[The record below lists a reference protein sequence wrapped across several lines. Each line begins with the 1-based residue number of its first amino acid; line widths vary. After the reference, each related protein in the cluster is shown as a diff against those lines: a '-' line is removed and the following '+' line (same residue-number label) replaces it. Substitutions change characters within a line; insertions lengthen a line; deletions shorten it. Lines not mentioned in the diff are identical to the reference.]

1 MNFSIGN
8 LNGTN
13 ANISSLISDLIARKS
28 SAMNTLLEQKSSIE
42 TSLAALQNSALG
54 TGSINNSYSSQIASL
69 QDTIDTLKEQYT
81 INSNKLSTINSLNN
95 SYKKVVSTLDDYIE
109 SLKNPNKNDTTPT
122 WTNSNSNVADVTIN
136 SNGASIQRVD
146 LTVTQLATTSII
158 KSEFLSGGSISL
170 DTKITD
176 LFAGKYDSAT
186 NTITSTRTDLNE
198 NIKLSELGITNG
210 SFKLGSHTIR
220 VDSSKTLGD
229 LMNEINSLGG
239 YTAKLETTYDA
250 NGNAVSS
257 FSITGSNGKSVGI
270 TNVANALNIKGNMT
284 SDTKLSQ
291 LGIESG
297 VYQVGNQ
304 QITVDAKKDTVGSL
318 IEKISSAG
326 YNASIVND
334 PDNAGSKK
342 LLITDASGD
351 EVVNETASNFAS
363 VIGLT
368 VSEGNF
374 TINGESFDINASTT
388 IGSLI
393 NDINKATAD
402 GVGAKLENNK
412 LVFVASK
419 TGEIDINVGKGTS
432 NFTNAI
438 GFTVGGVM
446 NKDNLV
452 MGSDGSY
459 VTLAGLNQGI
469 KNTDSVKNGKFTTGN
484 FTISY
489 NKIDKNGVA
498 LDEMLTTEINI
509 TEDDTVESII
519 QKIKDQ
525 TQQTYT
531 DKNGNIVTTSL
542 TAEIVDGKFQ
552 IRQTQKGA
560 QYKIAVSAGSSTFTE
575 YVGLTQKVNPG
586 VATSGS
592 ATTFTGIKDVT
603 ADMTFSEG
611 NFKITASKA
620 NDPSQTESVVI
631 DVAQGE
637 TLQSVIDKIND
648 SGLAI
653 TAQIKDGKLQLMHNN
668 YGADYSISVEAGS
681 SDFTNKVGFTA
692 ETSVGVSNNGTNSTL
707 TGLVGGFTLNSASFS
722 EGSFVLQTNALSS
735 DGKTASDDM
744 LSAVIE
750 VKSTDTIQDII
761 NKINSATVNYNGQ
774 DVSLGLTASLTADGK
789 IQIQQNNGGEGFD
802 IKVEA
807 GDTNFT
813 QKVGLTTSVSTGVS
827 SSATVSYVI
836 GSSSY
841 DGTFSGGSFKIS
853 TNAVDESGK
862 GAAFD
867 MLSVDVNIQEG
878 SKLNDDLINSIN
890 SQINSIGLHASIT
903 SDGKIKIEQLNAGA
917 DFDIKIEAGNTN
929 FTQKTGLTT
938 DVQNIGTLTPGRDV
952 NQFTSLTGV
961 NNVSEDTAVSQGT
974 FKINGVTINFNDGNI
989 ASAIE
994 QINALK
1000 DQTGVNAYLK
1010 DGKVVLQ
1017 ANVTGPDTTIYVE
1030 NGTSSFGEVAG
1041 FISQSSM
1048 GGSATIGQVGS
1059 KTTLTGA
1066 YDVSDDTT
1074 VSGGTIKINGYDIVI
1089 DSGSLKDAIDKIN
1102 SASDKTGVTADIVNN
1117 RFVLTNTTNSTNSI
1131 SVEAGSSDIA
1141 QKTGIAAYQSKQ
1153 GTQEIKNATKSALK
1167 ASKQNLSGAESITNS
1182 SITINGQKIDLSGN
1196 VNSAINQIN
1205 NYSSTTGVKAYL
1217 DEDGRFTLENIE
1229 TGKKA
1234 ISVSF
1239 VSGDFGKVI
1248 GAVASSGSGSSSGSS
1263 NSGNITVTPGGDVIV
1278 TPGGNNSNINGGSN
1292 SSTGSSSFIQGGNS
1306 NLNNNSQIIGG
1317 GSLNI
1322 GEKDYSASVSRMTE
1336 EEALAKGYTVV
1347 KTADELY
1354 EAMLLDEQNII
1365 LMNDIDF
1372 SAFSTINSFTGTLD
1386 GNGYT
1391 LSNISGYLI
1400 ESAENATIKNL
1411 AVNSSGSYNLDSLI
1425 YEAANTTLD
1434 TVYIV
1439 GFDSAIKN
1447 AFDEINIS
1455 DAFIGG
1461 QSGGYGFIE
1470 TVHAA
1475 DVTIKNSLNFMSAN
1489 PGGLLIG
1496 SNENGNVTIKNAYG
1510 AGTGDIIGSNTGTVT
1525 IENVYNLDNSQ
1536 FEDVQVITDGIDG
1549 LLGIPGFVKD
1559 NNSGLP
1565 ISEKLAN
1572 TFTSIFTEGY
1582 TKPGVSVDLS
1592 DCNTIGDVIDKIN
1605 ATNSGYVASLENGK
1619 FTIRKEGS
1627 TEEFTVDYSGAGNFG
1642 YVTGLEDYTIGK
1654 ATGTKRLTEAEAI
1667 AQGYTII
1674 KTAQDLQNIK
1684 NNLGGKY
1691 ILMGDID
1698 LSSIS
1703 AWEAI
1708 GATESS
1714 AFSGTFDGNGYS
1726 IKNLTTGFAL
1736 YNGLF
1741 GVVTGTIKNLNLD
1754 NVRIDTVT
1762 KPDGTS
1768 TVSTSAGAVAGWLK
1782 GTISNVSV
1790 TNSYIYGG
1798 LMAGGLVGS
1807 SGGNI
1812 TNSYTENTTV
1822 TGNGYLG
1829 GLTGSLTG
1837 VISHSYS
1844 LSQVIAKGGT
1854 NLTGAITGGDGDTT
1868 KTGSIND
1875 VYFDSRISGVT
1886 TAVGP
1891 SGTLASETLVKDL
1904 ANLTGSFD
1912 SSIWNTSGEHP
1923 TLWASS
1929 KSLTGATVYGLTE
1942 NTIFA
1947 GLQSGSLSVDV
1958 EGTTFNVQLS
1968 GTDTL
1973 KESLEK
1979 IKAEFEKR
1987 GFEFNYKI
1995 DGGKVIIAS
2004 DKYFTFDNNNE
2015 FIKLSGLSTEGVTY
2029 KANFTSGIEYGSN
2042 VLTGSVSGLTLD
2054 TVLNGLNN
2062 GSYTIKQGGQNA
2074 FTFTASSTDTIGDII
2089 NKINAGG
2096 MYIAGLDEEGRF
2108 YIESGGSASANSTLN
2123 SIAADG
2129 TEFVKIT
2136 EAEAKS
2142 QGYTVVKTA
2151 QEFLAAIKGHT
2162 NVNTQAKIILMN
2174 DIDFG
2179 GMSIDS
2185 ISDFY
2190 GEINGNG
2197 YTLSNLNINGSAL
2210 FDNTNFALIQNAII
2224 SDFHV
2229 KTESDYVGPAAVVFG
2244 NACHAI
2250 FDNVILQNSSVE
2262 TDGYAGGL
2270 IASLVDSCIITNTV
2284 VSNTVLNGQMGSGGF
2299 VGVCGQ
2305 SGMTLNIS
2313 NSGVYN
2319 ITNTTQNNYSSNGG
2333 LVAYVHRS
2341 PMINVTNTYV
2351 YFDPAF
2357 TAASNQNWYA
2367 IAGDTE
2373 VLGTLFAVSGNFTSN
2388 GIVPDNFTPG
2398 GTGTIDTNEAYTLE
2412 DIKNKNQNID
2422 WQVYSNGGLISS
2434 SMAGIF
2440 NIKNNDN
2447 TNKPVTGNITI
2458 ESDNGGNFDILAG
2471 LNGASILTGGVS
2483 GLKEDMVIAGQ
2494 AGSYT
2499 IDQNGKN
2506 AFTLTIDADDTVGD
2520 VINKINASGMYKAYL
2535 DNDGKLVI
2543 ATASAPSQSTPEVP
2557 SNNGLVTGSNTVE
2570 HTILTEEEA
2579 IAQGYTVIKTA
2590 DEFYEK
2596 ISANMSGKFILMA
2609 SLDFEYV
2616 EREPIGSKSD
2626 PFTGILEGNGYSIDN
2641 LKISSSDSNV
2651 GLFASMQNATVS
2663 NLSFGTV
2670 TITNTNPSQ
2679 QNGAYTGVLAG
2690 FITQSEIENV
2700 TVGNVVI
2707 TAGGYVGGLVGMA
2720 KDSSINNS
2728 TVFGQITVSNSG
2740 YAAGGIV
2747 GIATDSK
2754 ISNNHSNVYI
2764 NNTTTYNYNIGGI
2777 VGTIYDSELKYN
2789 FFENRLYAP
2798 ASDNSSIIGGIAGY
2812 AGSTTA
2818 ENNYFRSGNIGTFVA
2833 FGGSSELETNG
2844 TTNGDMSSNSEL
2856 SDAGFS
2862 SDIWDISSGSVR
2874 LKGIIQVFDIISAGT
2889 IEINNTSIQLSQGT
2903 IKNAI
2908 EEINAQSSQTGVVAS
2923 LEDNKVVLKNTDGS
2937 TNNIAF
2943 AKGTSDFFD
2952 VAGIQMASSKT
2963 SSVQDTSGVINGTN
2977 DVTSSHLTEE
2987 DAIAQGYT
2995 IIKTAQDL
3003 QNMKNN
3009 LSGKY
3014 ILMNDIDLSSISNWT
3029 SIGGDG
3035 DSFNGQLIG
3044 NGYTISNLKINGAS
3058 TYAGLFGITAEQAVI
3073 KDVKLKDV
3081 TVVNTSTYD
3090 EAVTGGLVAINNG
3103 TIIDSSVSGTVKGS
3117 TVVGGLVGTNYGTI
3131 TTSTFSGTAIIDS
3144 MSYLGGFVG
3153 TNFASITDCYMVGQV
3168 TRTANFETGTVGGF
3182 VGSNEGVI
3190 ENAHVNVTMTNVHN
3204 SVTSGNIGV
3213 FAGRNAGY
3221 ISDSIL
3227 TANTGGKTIQ
3237 DVGSLTATS
3246 TTNLTNVDSSAFI
3259 EPVYSSPVYEKLINA
3274 GTLYINNVEI
3284 TLSNSN
3290 VTDAISQ
3297 INAQSAK
3304 TGVVASIENNK
3315 VVLKNADGSANKIS
3329 VESGTSDF
3337 FDIAGINT
3345 EIISDIEP
3353 SDDPISFVSNGS
3365 GSFTAVTGFT
3375 GSSALQG
3382 GVGGL
3387 TLDTVFANQAG
3398 SYTIDQ
3404 NGKNAFTLNV
3414 EAGDTVGDII
3424 NKINASGLY
3433 TAHLNSDG
3441 KFVITAVGGTQT
3453 TNSNNG
3459 LVSGTNSVQS
3469 SHMSEAEAIAAGYT
3483 VIKTAQDLQNINN
3496 DMSGK
3501 YILMGDIDLSGISN
3515 WTPLGITE
3523 LNNYQ
3528 RPTAF
3533 TGELNGNGFVIK
3545 NMTVN
3550 LTSTNDNSGLFAKLQ
3565 GAVIKNLGM
3574 ENVNIN
3580 SSSYNTGAIAGAAE
3594 DGTVISNSYVKG
3606 NIAGTSAVGGLV
3618 GTLITESRIETS
3630 YADVN
3635 VSLNSGYSGYTGSV
3649 GGLVGTSNNSTIEN
3663 SYAKGTLTS
3672 LSNSTVTGV
3681 GGIVGSASRYST
3693 ISNCFAQTVIDSPS
3707 NYNTQKGG
3715 IVGYVG
3721 DVIAYLNNNYFDST
3735 TAGLSAVYGYAM
3747 NGVSANENYA
3757 LSDLSQMTKPDSWS
3771 DDIWDFSGS
3780 TPILKQNTS
3789 GATAVNSGT
3798 IKINN
3803 VSINLS
3809 GASIDD
3815 AISQINAQS
3824 SQTGVVAS
3832 IENNKVVLKNA
3843 DGSTNNI
3850 ALEKGTSDFFDVA
3863 GISVTQGTS
3872 RAASQE
3878 PITVTVENAVETK
3891 VPSPITEE
3899 EAIAQGYTVIKTAQD
3914 LQNIANNLSGKYI
3927 LMNDIDLSGIDWTP
3941 IGYSAVDDESNLAY
3955 YSFTGTL
3962 DGNGFVIK
3970 NLTVD
3975 TTGKHIS
3982 ADAGYGY
3989 GERINNAGL
3998 FGIIDGAT
4006 IKNLGFV
4013 NASVKGDYFSGVIAG
4028 EVQFYNG
4035 RTSSS
4040 ITNCYVENS
4049 SVGGGSEIY
4058 VGGLVGAVDGD
4069 INISNSYFAGD
4080 ITYAKNSTGG
4090 LVGCHQSYNLEISNS
4105 YTSFTTNGTKS
4116 TNAQAIIG
4124 KKASTYLAPVVT
4136 NTYWNTDKTSLT
4148 SSYGTGLTSA
4158 QLKDQS
4164 NFTGWDADV
4173 WDFSSTTPTL
4183 KAPYT
4188 KTVYTLTG
4196 ATMQGMTADTVVSG
4210 YKNSTAVFSSRDV
4223 NVQIETK
4230 PTDTVSDI
4238 MNQFKTQVEAQGYT
4252 FDWSISNGQITVT
4265 TNAGSFLFDGPD
4277 DNALV
4282 AMGLKNGT
4290 LAGSGSTDDSTDTDN
4305 TIPEVSTDPISF
4317 TSNGTGT
4324 LDQSL
4329 GFAASSVLTGATGG
4343 LSLDTKV
4350 SGSGSYVIAQEGQ
4363 NSFTLNVEN
4372 GDTIGD
4378 IINKINA
4385 SGQYTAGLD
4394 ENGKFFIRSGSA
4406 TQSVSHISEE
4416 EAIAQGYT
4424 IIKTAQQLQ
4433 DISNNLSGKYILMN
4447 DIDLTGFNWTAIGD
4461 YTNHNLGE
4469 DAFSGILDG
4478 NGYSINNFN
4487 QTTTD
4492 GEQCG
4497 LFNVI
4502 YNAEIKNLQ
4511 ISNASIKQD
4520 LGTAP
4525 GANPVGILASTA
4537 ASSKIS
4543 HVYVTNS
4550 EITGSW
4556 GYTGAIIGTLNN
4568 GSILENSYADVSISG
4583 SDSTVGGLVGL
4594 SYSETNED
4602 ANKILSSAFKGNI
4615 TSSRT
4620 AGGIVGYADGLIIE
4634 NSYSDAVLNADS
4646 VGGIIGQLT
4655 SSYGSH
4661 NVTINNTYSTSSITA
4676 TSDSGSFI
4684 GEINSTNNLTI
4695 NNSFT
4700 DTNISP
4706 VGSDVN
4712 GTNSP
4717 GGITVLDANKW
4728 QDPLTFTSAGWST
4741 DIWDFSGDTP
4751 TLKNVGLVKENVS
4764 TKALEKPIS
4773 VTAQEGATSNF
4784 ESLVGFKTI
4793 TLTGGVTGL
4802 TRETAGLTAGSF
4814 TIAQD
4819 GANAFTF
4826 EVKATDTVGDVI
4838 DRINA
4843 GGQYTASLDDQGRFV
4858 ISAGDNAAK
4867 VYFGSKTGLS
4877 LDDTTLEHTD
4887 AYRETLRN
4895 GGHGTNN
4902 TYSDVIVGPTKF
4914 VIKTHKCVDGIEINL
4929 TDSSTTYQDIAD
4941 AINAYSDELEVEAKF
4956 DSNGE
4961 FDIEGTETYYD
4972 DDRNGKFIKIEANY
4986 SECENFANGTGF
4998 IDSEGNCYT
5007 GMWHSIYSEYMSTS
5021 IYDGETGEYKGSGNN
5036 FRVDAGDTIQ
5046 DIIDKINSQTTL
5058 QAGLDSLGRLY
5069 IASKDNPSD
5078 IVKIGAQIPYENSFI
5093 KYTGL
5098 DNLSAGTLPPGEI
5111 TITQNSGSNS
5121 NFLEVTG
5128 FETEQ
5133 SGSMEEVLGSDG
5145 YIQVTG
5151 SVTGLKASDVLG
5163 GLTTGTF
5170 TITQGAN
5177 NINIAIESTD
5187 SLQDIID
5194 KINATG
5200 KYTASIDSKGRFT
5213 IVSKEAGSVNL
5224 EFGGTSNFAGLAGL
5238 SEYTVEDNSIT
5249 SIGTYDKYSTLTGN
5263 AYVNTDMTFSEG
5275 NFILSLGDKSVEF
5288 HVVEGES
5295 ITSVMNKINNSD
5307 VGISASIQNNRLV
5320 LTSKTPGSEEI
5331 KLQDGTSNFAE
5342 LTGFVGSGGSITNSV
5357 VKGQLST
5364 YTSAYTAMS
5373 AQNQGISAGNFFVHL
5388 TDANGNITDTVEIN
5402 VLKNESINS
5411 IMEKINNSGLGITA
5425 SINDSGKM
5433 VITRNSSDTAGG
5445 VLVTRGSSDFTN
5457 KIGFTSGG
5465 HQSVDVNQGSSAQ
5478 IVSQNSVTGSR
5489 KFSVGDFTLR
5499 LTGENAKDITISI
5512 DSSDTIDT
5520 IIHKINSMD
5529 IGITASLDANGK
5541 VVFERDAD
5549 MGEGGIE
5556 IIKGSSDFTTVLGF
5570 TKGGA
5575 QSAVTV
5581 EGNTAEIIS
5590 KTAVSASK
5598 RFSAGDFTI
5607 SLTGENAKDITI
5619 NISETNTITDIINK
5633 INEQNAGITA
5643 YLDSDRKL
5651 VIKRDADMGEGG
5663 IEIKKGS
5670 SNFTN
5675 EMGFTSGGNAI
5686 ISAQTGSVA
5695 TITGT
5700 STVNTAE
5707 SSGYSA
5713 GNFYIQMYNKDG
5725 SKGDLI
5731 QIDVGTSGINGAVDS
5746 VATIVNTI
5754 NSKNAG
5760 ITASIVNGKLVLTRD
5775 QDQAAGSF
5783 EIIKGSSDFTN
5794 KIGLTSGGNYI
5805 GDTTQG
5811 DAATQTVLTS
5821 DGLGDLLV
5829 RDSMTLGSIG
5839 VKNGTFR
5846 INGVDILVKASDTI
5860 YDLAARINSVFSD
5873 PKYADSRIIASYEN
5887 GELTLRTKQ
5896 ASSTARIEVE
5906 AGSTNFTEI
5915 AKLTENYRNS
5925 VDLGK
5930 TELGQN
5936 AHFNINGKDYDMAL
5950 DLNDI
5955 TDDGIYNGNN
5965 LIYLDKDG
5973 NVVTDPND
5981 AAITIELKKTG
5992 QTTIDI
5998 GNNLLN
6004 DSVSKLQNF
6013 VNKFNSAM
6021 NASENPILSDDSE
6034 FAAFINK
6041 IKSALTSNVGAYN
6054 KITQQLAD
6062 IGIIVKVTGGTNS
6075 NMGSVHMSLSKT
6087 DGKYDYVEAFYQNPQ
6102 KVFDIILGDYSQPL
6116 DNTVA
6121 GVFTRLSDVLH
6132 TNLESNRNGYFKVTP
6147 RLLES
6152 QQKAIKKEITS
6163 TTFDLNELKN
6173 IAMGTDSTE
6182 GLSEYLKQLEQQ
6194 YQLINEAILALNKQ
6208 YSNSLTKLILNQN
6221 NSSFNPIV

>member
-28 SAMNTLLEQKSSIE
+28 SSMNSLLEQKSSIE
-42 TSLAALQNSALG
+42 ASLAALQNSALG

-109 SLKNPNKNDTTPT
+109 SLKNPNKNDSNVT

-531 DKNGNIVTTSL
+531 DKNGNTVTTSL

-841 DGTFSGGSFKIS
+841 VGTFSGGSFKIS
-853 TNAVDESGK
+853 TNALDESGK
-862 GAAFD
+862 GAALD

-917 DFDIKIEAGNTN
+917 DFDIKIEAGDTN

-1167 ASKQNLSGAESITNS
+1167 ASKQNLTGAESITNS

-1248 GAVASSGSGSSSGSS
+1248 GAVASSGS
-1263 NSGNITVTPGGDVIV
+1263 
-1278 TPGGNNSNINGGSN
+1278 
-1292 SSTGSSSFIQGGNS
+1292 SSFIQGGNS

-1322 GEKDYSASVSRMTE
+1322 GEKNYSASVSRMTE

-1347 KTADELY
+1347 KTADQLY
-1354 EAMLLDEQNII
+1354 QAMLLDEQNII

-1411 AVNSSGSYNLDSLI
+1411 AVNSTSGSYNLDSLI

-1434 TVYIV
+1434 TVCIV
-1439 GFDSAIKN
+1439 GFYSAIKN

-1455 DAFIGG
+1455 DAMIGG
-1461 QSGGYGFIE
+1461 QSGGYGFIK

-1489 PGGLLIG
+1489 TGGLLIG

-1510 AGTGDIIGSNTGTVT
+1510 AGTGDIIGSNTGTVI

-1536 FEDVQVITDGIDG
+1536 FDDVHVVEDGIDC
-1549 LLGIPGFVKD
+1549 LYGIPGFVKD
-1559 NNSGLP
+1559 NTTGLP
-1565 ISEKLAN
+1565 IPEKLAK
-1572 TFTSIFTEGY
+1572 TFTSMFTEGY

-1605 ATNSGYVASLENGK
+1605 ATNSGYVASIENGK
-1619 FTIRKEGS
+1619 FTIRQEGS
-1627 TEEFTVDYSGAGNFG
+1627 TEEFTVDYSGRGNFG
-1642 YVTGLEDYTIGK
+1642 YVTGLDDYTVGK

-1726 IKNLTTGFAL
+1726 IKNLTTGSAL

-1768 TVSTSAGAVAGWLK
+1768 AVSISAGAVAGWLK

-1790 TNSYIYGG
+1790 TNSYIYGVI
-1798 LMAGGLVGS
+1798 MAGGLVGS
-1807 SGGNI
+1807 SDGNI

-1854 NLTGAITGGDGDTT
+1854 FLKGAITGFDGGTT

-1886 TAVGP
+1886 TAVGS

-2029 KANFTSGIEYGSN
+2029 KANFTSGVEYGS
-2042 VLTGSVSGLTLD
+2042 
-2054 TVLNGLNN
+2054 
-2062 GSYTIKQGGQNA
+2062 
-2074 FTFTASSTDTIGDII
+2074 
-2089 NKINAGG
+2089 
-2096 MYIAGLDEEGRF
+2096 
-2108 YIESGGSASANSTLN
+2108 
-2123 SIAADG
+2123 
-2129 TEFVKIT
+2129 
-2136 EAEAKS
+2136 
-2142 QGYTVVKTA
+2142 
-2151 QEFLAAIKGHT
+2151 
-2162 NVNTQAKIILMN
+2162 
-2174 DIDFG
+2174 
-2179 GMSIDS
+2179 
-2185 ISDFY
+2185 
-2190 GEINGNG
+2190 
-2197 YTLSNLNINGSAL
+2197 
-2210 FDNTNFALIQNAII
+2210 
-2224 SDFHV
+2224 
-2229 KTESDYVGPAAVVFG
+2229 
-2244 NACHAI
+2244 
-2250 FDNVILQNSSVE
+2250 
-2262 TDGYAGGL
+2262 
-2270 IASLVDSCIITNTV
+2270 
-2284 VSNTVLNGQMGSGGF
+2284 
-2299 VGVCGQ
+2299 
-2305 SGMTLNIS
+2305 
-2313 NSGVYN
+2313 
-2319 ITNTTQNNYSSNGG
+2319 
-2333 LVAYVHRS
+2333 
-2341 PMINVTNTYV
+2341 
-2351 YFDPAF
+2351 
-2357 TAASNQNWYA
+2357 
-2367 IAGDTE
+2367 
-2373 VLGTLFAVSGNFTSN
+2373 
-2388 GIVPDNFTPG
+2388 
-2398 GTGTIDTNEAYTLE
+2398 
-2412 DIKNKNQNID
+2412 
-2422 WQVYSNGGLISS
+2422 
-2434 SMAGIF
+2434 
-2440 NIKNNDN
+2440 
-2447 TNKPVTGNITI
+2447 
-2458 ESDNGGNFDILAG
+2458 
-2471 LNGASILTGGVS
+2471 
-2483 GLKEDMVIAGQ
+2483 
-2494 AGSYT
+2494 
-2499 IDQNGKN
+2499 
-2506 AFTLTIDADDTVGD
+2506 
-2520 VINKINASGMYKAYL
+2520 
-2535 DNDGKLVI
+2535 
-2543 ATASAPSQSTPEVP
+2543 
-2557 SNNGLVTGSNTVE
+2557 
-2570 HTILTEEEA
+2570 
-2579 IAQGYTVIKTA
+2579 
-2590 DEFYEK
+2590 
-2596 ISANMSGKFILMA
+2596 
-2609 SLDFEYV
+2609 
-2616 EREPIGSKSD
+2616 
-2626 PFTGILEGNGYSIDN
+2626 
-2641 LKISSSDSNV
+2641 
-2651 GLFASMQNATVS
+2651 
-2663 NLSFGTV
+2663 
-2670 TITNTNPSQ
+2670 
-2679 QNGAYTGVLAG
+2679 
-2690 FITQSEIENV
+2690 
-2700 TVGNVVI
+2700 
-2707 TAGGYVGGLVGMA
+2707 
-2720 KDSSINNS
+2720 
-2728 TVFGQITVSNSG
+2728 
-2740 YAAGGIV
+2740 
-2747 GIATDSK
+2747 
-2754 ISNNHSNVYI
+2754 
-2764 NNTTTYNYNIGGI
+2764 
-2777 VGTIYDSELKYN
+2777 
-2789 FFENRLYAP
+2789 
-2798 ASDNSSIIGGIAGY
+2798 
-2812 AGSTTA
+2812 
-2818 ENNYFRSGNIGTFVA
+2818 
-2833 FGGSSELETNG
+2833 
-2844 TTNGDMSSNSEL
+2844 
-2856 SDAGFS
+2856 
-2862 SDIWDISSGSVR
+2862 
-2874 LKGIIQVFDIISAGT
+2874 
-2889 IEINNTSIQLSQGT
+2889 
-2903 IKNAI
+2903 
-2908 EEINAQSSQTGVVAS
+2908 
-2923 LEDNKVVLKNTDGS
+2923 
-2937 TNNIAF
+2937 
-2943 AKGTSDFFD
+2943 
-2952 VAGIQMASSKT
+2952 
-2963 SSVQDTSGVINGTN
+2963 N

-2995 IIKTAQDL
+2995 VIKTAQDL

-3029 SIGGDG
+3029 AIGSDG
-3035 DSFNGQLIG
+3035 DRFNGQLVG
-3044 NGYTISNLKINGAS
+3044 NGYTISNLTINGSS
-3058 TYAGLFGITAEQAVI
+3058 TYAGLFGVTGQNAVI
-3073 KDVKLKDV
+3073 TDVDLENV
-3081 TVVNTSTYD
+3081 NIVNTSTYD
-3090 EAVTGGLVAINNG
+3090 ESATGALVAINNG
-3103 TIIDSSVSGTVKGS
+3103 TIIDS
-3117 TVVGGLVGTNYGTI
+3117 TVVGSVQGNIVIGGLVGSNSGTI
-3131 TTSTFSGTAIIDS
+3131 QSSWFSGSSIINSDGYLGGLVGSNQGSITDS
-3144 MSYLGGFVG
+3144 YMNGEVKRVTDTGSATNIGGFVG
-3153 TNFASITDCYMVGQV
+3153 LN
-3168 TRTANFETGTVGGF
+3168 TGEIKNSYVKATISNSSSAYSVGGF
-3182 VGSNEGVI
+3182 AAINQGSIADSVWSADSLGSSASGI
-3190 ENAHVNVTMTNVHN
+3190 GN
-3204 SVTSGNIGV
+3204 SSTGTS
-3213 FAGRNAGY
+3213 
-3221 ISDSIL
+3221 
-3227 TANTGGKTIQ
+3227 
-3237 DVGSLTATS
+3237 
-3246 TTNLTNVDSSAFI
+3246 TNLTNVAASDFDAPYYESH
-3259 EPVYSSPVYEKLINA
+3259 VYEKLIKA
-3274 GTLYINNVEI
+3274 GNLFINNVEI

-3290 VTDAISQ
+3290 ISDAIAQ

-3304 TGVVASIENNK
+3304 TGIVASIENNK
-3315 VVLKNADGSANKIS
+3315 VVLKNADGNTNKIS
-3329 VESGTSDF
+3329 VESGT
-3337 FDIAGINT
+3337 
-3345 EIISDIEP
+3345 
-3353 SDDPISFVSNGS
+3353 
-3365 GSFTAVTGFT
+3365 
-3375 GSSALQG
+3375 
-3382 GVGGL
+3382 
-3387 TLDTVFANQAG
+3387 
-3398 SYTIDQ
+3398 
-3404 NGKNAFTLNV
+3404 
-3414 EAGDTVGDII
+3414 
-3424 NKINASGLY
+3424 
-3433 TAHLNSDG
+3433 
-3441 KFVITAVGGTQT
+3441 
-3453 TNSNNG
+3453 
-3459 LVSGTNSVQS
+3459 
-3469 SHMSEAEAIAAGYT
+3469 
-3483 VIKTAQDLQNINN
+3483 
-3496 DMSGK
+3496 
-3501 YILMGDIDLSGISN
+3501 
-3515 WTPLGITE
+3515 
-3523 LNNYQ
+3523 
-3528 RPTAF
+3528 
-3533 TGELNGNGFVIK
+3533 
-3545 NMTVN
+3545 
-3550 LTSTNDNSGLFAKLQ
+3550 
-3565 GAVIKNLGM
+3565 
-3574 ENVNIN
+3574 
-3580 SSSYNTGAIAGAAE
+3580 
-3594 DGTVISNSYVKG
+3594 
-3606 NIAGTSAVGGLV
+3606 
-3618 GTLITESRIETS
+3618 
-3630 YADVN
+3630 
-3635 VSLNSGYSGYTGSV
+3635 
-3649 GGLVGTSNNSTIEN
+3649 
-3663 SYAKGTLTS
+3663 
-3672 LSNSTVTGV
+3672 
-3681 GGIVGSASRYST
+3681 
-3693 ISNCFAQTVIDSPS
+3693 
-3707 NYNTQKGG
+3707 
-3715 IVGYVG
+3715 
-3721 DVIAYLNNNYFDST
+3721 
-3735 TAGLSAVYGYAM
+3735 
-3747 NGVSANENYA
+3747 
-3757 LSDLSQMTKPDSWS
+3757 
-3771 DDIWDFSGS
+3771 
-3780 TPILKQNTS
+3780 
-3789 GATAVNSGT
+3789 
-3798 IKINN
+3798 
-3803 VSINLS
+3803 
-3809 GASIDD
+3809 
-3815 AISQINAQS
+3815 
-3824 SQTGVVAS
+3824 
-3832 IENNKVVLKNA
+3832 
-3843 DGSTNNI
+3843 
-3850 ALEKGTSDFFDVA
+3850 
-3863 GISVTQGTS
+3863 
-3872 RAASQE
+3872 
-3878 PITVTVENAVETK
+3878 
-3891 VPSPITEE
+3891 
-3899 EAIAQGYTVIKTAQD
+3899 
-3914 LQNIANNLSGKYI
+3914 
-3927 LMNDIDLSGIDWTP
+3927 
-3941 IGYSAVDDESNLAY
+3941 
-3955 YSFTGTL
+3955 
-3962 DGNGFVIK
+3962 
-3970 NLTVD
+3970 
-3975 TTGKHIS
+3975 
-3982 ADAGYGY
+3982 
-3989 GERINNAGL
+3989 
-3998 FGIIDGAT
+3998 
-4006 IKNLGFV
+4006 
-4013 NASVKGDYFSGVIAG
+4013 
-4028 EVQFYNG
+4028 
-4035 RTSSS
+4035 
-4040 ITNCYVENS
+4040 
-4049 SVGGGSEIY
+4049 
-4058 VGGLVGAVDGD
+4058 
-4069 INISNSYFAGD
+4069 
-4080 ITYAKNSTGG
+4080 
-4090 LVGCHQSYNLEISNS
+4090 
-4105 YTSFTTNGTKS
+4105 
-4116 TNAQAIIG
+4116 
-4124 KKASTYLAPVVT
+4124 
-4136 NTYWNTDKTSLT
+4136 
-4148 SSYGTGLTSA
+4148 
-4158 QLKDQS
+4158 
-4164 NFTGWDADV
+4164 
-4173 WDFSSTTPTL
+4173 
-4183 KAPYT
+4183 
-4188 KTVYTLTG
+4188 
-4196 ATMQGMTADTVVSG
+4196 
-4210 YKNSTAVFSSRDV
+4210 
-4223 NVQIETK
+4223 
-4230 PTDTVSDI
+4230 
-4238 MNQFKTQVEAQGYT
+4238 
-4252 FDWSISNGQITVT
+4252 
-4265 TNAGSFLFDGPD
+4265 
-4277 DNALV
+4277 
-4282 AMGLKNGT
+4282 
-4290 LAGSGSTDDSTDTDN
+4290 
-4305 TIPEVSTDPISF
+4305 
-4317 TSNGTGT
+4317 
-4324 LDQSL
+4324 
-4329 GFAASSVLTGATGG
+4329 
-4343 LSLDTKV
+4343 
-4350 SGSGSYVIAQEGQ
+4350 
-4363 NSFTLNVEN
+4363 
-4372 GDTIGD
+4372 
-4378 IINKINA
+4378 
-4385 SGQYTAGLD
+4385 
-4394 ENGKFFIRSGSA
+4394 
-4406 TQSVSHISEE
+4406 
-4416 EAIAQGYT
+4416 
-4424 IIKTAQQLQ
+4424 
-4433 DISNNLSGKYILMN
+4433 
-4447 DIDLTGFNWTAIGD
+4447 
-4461 YTNHNLGE
+4461 
-4469 DAFSGILDG
+4469 
-4478 NGYSINNFN
+4478 
-4487 QTTTD
+4487 
-4492 GEQCG
+4492 
-4497 LFNVI
+4497 
-4502 YNAEIKNLQ
+4502 
-4511 ISNASIKQD
+4511 
-4520 LGTAP
+4520 
-4525 GANPVGILASTA
+4525 
-4537 ASSKIS
+4537 
-4543 HVYVTNS
+4543 
-4550 EITGSW
+4550 
-4556 GYTGAIIGTLNN
+4556 
-4568 GSILENSYADVSISG
+4568 
-4583 SDSTVGGLVGL
+4583 
-4594 SYSETNED
+4594 
-4602 ANKILSSAFKGNI
+4602 
-4615 TSSRT
+4615 
-4620 AGGIVGYADGLIIE
+4620 
-4634 NSYSDAVLNADS
+4634 
-4646 VGGIIGQLT
+4646 
-4655 SSYGSH
+4655 
-4661 NVTINNTYSTSSITA
+4661 
-4676 TSDSGSFI
+4676 
-4684 GEINSTNNLTI
+4684 
-4695 NNSFT
+4695 
-4700 DTNISP
+4700 
-4706 VGSDVN
+4706 
-4712 GTNSP
+4712 
-4717 GGITVLDANKW
+4717 
-4728 QDPLTFTSAGWST
+4728 
-4741 DIWDFSGDTP
+4741 
-4751 TLKNVGLVKENVS
+4751 
-4764 TKALEKPIS
+4764 
-4773 VTAQEGATSNF
+4773 
-4784 ESLVGFKTI
+4784 
-4793 TLTGGVTGL
+4793 
-4802 TRETAGLTAGSF
+4802 
-4814 TIAQD
+4814 
-4819 GANAFTF
+4819 
-4826 EVKATDTVGDVI
+4826 
-4838 DRINA
+4838 
-4843 GGQYTASLDDQGRFV
+4843 
-4858 ISAGDNAAK
+4858 
-4867 VYFGSKTGLS
+4867 
-4877 LDDTTLEHTD
+4877 
-4887 AYRETLRN
+4887 
-4895 GGHGTNN
+4895 
-4902 TYSDVIVGPTKF
+4902 
-4914 VIKTHKCVDGIEINL
+4914 
-4929 TDSSTTYQDIAD
+4929 
-4941 AINAYSDELEVEAKF
+4941 
-4956 DSNGE
+4956 
-4961 FDIEGTETYYD
+4961 
-4972 DDRNGKFIKIEANY
+4972 
-4986 SECENFANGTGF
+4986 
-4998 IDSEGNCYT
+4998 
-5007 GMWHSIYSEYMSTS
+5007 
-5021 IYDGETGEYKGSGNN
+5021 
-5036 FRVDAGDTIQ
+5036 
-5046 DIIDKINSQTTL
+5046 
-5058 QAGLDSLGRLY
+5058 
-5069 IASKDNPSD
+5069 
-5078 IVKIGAQIPYENSFI
+5078 
-5093 KYTGL
+5093 
-5098 DNLSAGTLPPGEI
+5098 
-5111 TITQNSGSNS
+5111 S

-5163 GLTTGTF
+5163 GLTKGTF

-5478 IVSQNSVTGSR
+5478 IVSQNSVTGSK
-5489 KFSVGDFTLR
+5489 KFSEGDFTLR

-5549 MGEGGIE
+5549 TGEGGIE

-5695 TITGT
+5695 IITGT

-5821 DGLGDLLV
+5821 EGLGDLLV

>member
-707 TGLVGGFTLNSASFS
+707 TGLVGGFTLNSASFT

-952 NQFTSLTGV
+952 NQFTSLTGI
-961 NNVSEDTAVSQGT
+961 NNVTQDTAVSQGT

-1263 NSGNITVTPGGDVIV
+1263 NSGNITVTPGGDIIV

-1292 SSTGSSSFIQGGNS
+1292 SSSGSSSFIQGGNS

-1455 DAFIGG
+1455 DAIIGG

-2162 NVNTQAKIILMN
+2162 NANTQAKIILMN

-2210 FDNTNFALIQNAII
+2210 FDNTNWALIQNAII

-2270 IASLVDSCIITNTV
+2270 IASLVDSCSITNTV

-2373 VLGTLFAVSGNFTSN
+2373 VLGTLFTVSGNFTSN

-2398 GTGTIDTNEAYTLE
+2398 GTGTIDISQSYTLE

-2422 WQVYSNGGLISS
+2422 WQMYSNGGLISS
-2434 SMAGIF
+2434 SMASIF
-2440 NIKNNDN
+2440 NIKNNNN

-2471 LNGASILTGGVS
+2471 LNGASILTGGVG

-2535 DNDGKLVI
+2535 DKDGKLVI
-2543 ATASAPSQSTPEVP
+2543 ATASVPSQSTPEVP
-2557 SNNGLVTGSNTVE
+2557 SNNGVVSGANDVKYTQ
-2570 HTILTEEEA
+2570 LTEEQA
-2579 IAQGYTVIKTA
+2579 IAQGYTVIK
-2590 DEFYEK
+2590 
-2596 ISANMSGKFILMA
+2596 S
-2609 SLDFEYV
+2609 
-2616 EREPIGSKSD
+2616 
-2626 PFTGILEGNGYSIDN
+2626 
-2641 LKISSSDSNV
+2641 
-2651 GLFASMQNATVS
+2651 
-2663 NLSFGTV
+2663 
-2670 TITNTNPSQ
+2670 
-2679 QNGAYTGVLAG
+2679 
-2690 FITQSEIENV
+2690 
-2700 TVGNVVI
+2700 
-2707 TAGGYVGGLVGMA
+2707 
-2720 KDSSINNS
+2720 
-2728 TVFGQITVSNSG
+2728 
-2740 YAAGGIV
+2740 
-2747 GIATDSK
+2747 
-2754 ISNNHSNVYI
+2754 
-2764 NNTTTYNYNIGGI
+2764 
-2777 VGTIYDSELKYN
+2777 
-2789 FFENRLYAP
+2789 
-2798 ASDNSSIIGGIAGY
+2798 ASD
-2812 AGSTTA
+2812 
-2818 ENNYFRSGNIGTFVA
+2818 FMNI
-2833 FGGSSELETNG
+2833 N
-2844 TTNGDMSSNSEL
+2844 
-2856 SDAGFS
+2856 
-2862 SDIWDISSGSVR
+2862 
-2874 LKGIIQVFDIISAGT
+2874 
-2889 IEINNTSIQLSQGT
+2889 
-2903 IKNAI
+2903 
-2908 EEINAQSSQTGVVAS
+2908 
-2923 LEDNKVVLKNTDGS
+2923 
-2937 TNNIAF
+2937 
-2943 AKGTSDFFD
+2943 
-2952 VAGIQMASSKT
+2952 
-2963 SSVQDTSGVINGTN
+2963 
-2977 DVTSSHLTEE
+2977 
-2987 DAIAQGYT
+2987 
-2995 IIKTAQDL
+2995 
-3003 QNMKNN
+3003 NN

-3014 ILMNDIDLSSISNWT
+3014 ILMNDID
-3029 SIGGDG
+3029 
-3035 DSFNGQLIG
+3035 F
-3044 NGYTISNLKINGAS
+3044 
-3058 TYAGLFGITAEQAVI
+3058 
-3073 KDVKLKDV
+3073 
-3081 TVVNTSTYD
+3081 
-3090 EAVTGGLVAINNG
+3090 
-3103 TIIDSSVSGTVKGS
+3103 
-3117 TVVGGLVGTNYGTI
+3117 
-3131 TTSTFSGTAIIDS
+3131 
-3144 MSYLGGFVG
+3144 
-3153 TNFASITDCYMVGQV
+3153 
-3168 TRTANFETGTVGGF
+3168 
-3182 VGSNEGVI
+3182 
-3190 ENAHVNVTMTNVHN
+3190 
-3204 SVTSGNIGV
+3204 
-3213 FAGRNAGY
+3213 
-3221 ISDSIL
+3221 
-3227 TANTGGKTIQ
+3227 
-3237 DVGSLTATS
+3237 
-3246 TTNLTNVDSSAFI
+3246 
-3259 EPVYSSPVYEKLINA
+3259 
-3274 GTLYINNVEI
+3274 
-3284 TLSNSN
+3284 
-3290 VTDAISQ
+3290 
-3297 INAQSAK
+3297 
-3304 TGVVASIENNK
+3304 
-3315 VVLKNADGSANKIS
+3315 
-3329 VESGTSDF
+3329 
-3337 FDIAGINT
+3337 
-3345 EIISDIEP
+3345 
-3353 SDDPISFVSNGS
+3353 
-3365 GSFTAVTGFT
+3365 
-3375 GSSALQG
+3375 
-3382 GVGGL
+3382 
-3387 TLDTVFANQAG
+3387 
-3398 SYTIDQ
+3398 
-3404 NGKNAFTLNV
+3404 
-3414 EAGDTVGDII
+3414 
-3424 NKINASGLY
+3424 
-3433 TAHLNSDG
+3433 
-3441 KFVITAVGGTQT
+3441 
-3453 TNSNNG
+3453 
-3459 LVSGTNSVQS
+3459 
-3469 SHMSEAEAIAAGYT
+3469 
-3483 VIKTAQDLQNINN
+3483 
-3496 DMSGK
+3496 
-3501 YILMGDIDLSGISN
+3501 SGISN
-3515 WTPLGITE
+3515 MTPIGGSEAFSGILE
-3523 LNNYQ
+3523 
-3528 RPTAF
+3528 
-3533 TGELNGNGFVIK
+3533 GNGFAIR
-3545 NMTVN
+3545 N
-3550 LTSTNDNSGLFAKLQ
+3550 LTIS
-3565 GAVIKNLGM
+3565 
-3574 ENVNIN
+3574 N
-3580 SSSYNTGAIAGAAE
+3580 SSSMNTGLFGRLENAK
-3594 DGTVISNSYVKG
+3594 ISNLGIINS
-3606 NIAGTSAVGGLV
+3606 NITSTYSDGSAGTLAGGAVSSTITNITIESGYVTGSGAVGGIIGSISGSSSISLSTFIGSV
-3618 GTLITESRIETS
+3618 
-3630 YADVN
+3630 AVN
-3635 VSLNSGYSGYTGSV
+3635 GSGY
-3649 GGLVGTSNNSTIEN
+3649 
-3663 SYAKGTLTS
+3663 A
-3672 LSNSTVTGV
+3672 V
-3681 GGIVGSASRYST
+3681 GGIVGFAGKSELSNNYSNTHVYNESSYSYNLGGIAGQTLNSTLSYNYFHGTTFSTASNNST
-3693 ISNCFAQTVIDSPS
+3693 M
-3707 NYNTQKGG
+3707 GG
-3715 IVGYVG
+3715 IVGS
-3721 DVIAYLNNNYFDST
+3721 ISST
-3735 TAGLSAVYGYAM
+3735 TA
-3747 NGVSANENYA
+3747 EHNYA
-3757 LSDLSQMTKPDSWS
+3757 LGGNYGYLYLFGSTSNLTEIGSNEILTNPKKLIDDGIFSS
-3771 DDIWDFSGS
+3771 DIWDITYSTVSIKQVNQISALISQGTVNINGTSIELTDGS
-3780 TPILKQNTS
+3780 IEEAIS
-3789 GATAVNSGT
+3789 
-3798 IKINN
+3798 KINEK
-3803 VSINLS
+3803 
-3809 GASIDD
+3809 
-3815 AISQINAQS
+3815 S

-3832 IENNKVVLKNA
+3832 IENNKVVLKNT

-3850 ALEKGTSDFFDVA
+3850 SVESGTSNFFDVA
-3863 GISVTQGTS
+3863 GIETS
-3872 RAASQE
+3872 APARSISSDV
-3878 PITVTVENAVETK
+3878 PVITGNVGQAEEVGSIQRLTR
-3891 VPSPITEE
+3891 E
-3899 EAIAQGYTVIKTAQD
+3899 EAIAQGYTIIDSAQGLLD
-3914 LQNIANNLSGKYI
+3914 LGMMQTLSGRYI
-3927 LMNDIDLSGIDWTP
+3927 LMGDIDLSSFSSG
-3941 IGYSAVDDESNLAY
+3941 N
-3955 YSFTGTL
+3955 YSFLGDLTGEFN
-3962 DGNGFVIK
+3962 GNG
-3970 NLTVD
+3970 
-3975 TTGKHIS
+3975 
-3982 ADAGYGY
+3982 Y
-3989 GERINNAGL
+3989 
-3998 FGIIDGAT
+3998 T
-4006 IKNLGFV
+4006 IKNLNIQSTVAETNIGLFSKIDGGTV
-4013 NASVKGDYFSGVIAG
+4013 KNLNFENANVSGEYRVGILAG
-4028 EVQFYNG
+4028 
-4035 RTSSS
+4035 SAL
-4040 ITNCYVENS
+4040 
-4049 SVGGGSEIY
+4049 GSATIDN
-4058 VGGLVGAVDGD
+4058 V
-4069 INISNSYFAGD
+4069 NISNSSVSSPSGIAGSLIGFAGSETD
-4080 ITYAKNSTGG
+4080 TIQVRNT
-4090 LVGCHQSYNLEISNS
+4090 H
-4105 YTSFTTNGTKS
+4105 
-4116 TNAQAIIG
+4116 
-4124 KKASTYLAPVVT
+4124 VT
-4136 NTYWNTDKTSLT
+4136 NTVVEALEYAGGLIGSVQSDLSIEQSSFSGGVSAGNIGGGLIGGVSAYGTSANTAYKTITIKDSYSDAAYVDTGSRPAYGGFFGEIHLATVEIT
-4148 SSYGTGLTSA
+4148 SSYAKYESSYNTVDAIAGRITWMTNGSSMNGFETNIYTTDVYYKGNFKNTNTMLTYSE
-4158 QLKDQS
+4158 LTDS
-4164 NFTGWDADV
+4164 VIDSGVFDSSIWDTSGSEPVHKQNIFYA
-4173 WDFSSTTPTL
+4173 
-4183 KAPYT
+4183 
-4188 KTVYTLTG
+4188 LTG
-4196 ATMQGMTADTVVSG
+4196 ATVEGMTADTVVSG

-4265 TNAGSFLFDGPD
+4265 TNAGSFFFDGPD

-4282 AMGLKNGT
+4282 AMGLKSGT

-4372 GDTIGD
+4372 GDTIGN

-4394 ENGKFFIRSGSA
+4394 ENGKFFISA
-4406 TQSVSHISEE
+4406 KPSQTPSIATNHISEA

-4424 IIKTAQQLQ
+4424 IIRTANDLSK
-4433 DISNNLSGKYILMN
+4433 INTTTSGKFILAN
-4447 DIDLTGFNWTAIGD
+4447 DIDMTGINWSPLS
-4461 YTNHNLGE
+4461 LGANITFE
-4469 DAFSGILDG
+4469 LNG
-4478 NGYSINNFN
+4478 NGYSIKNLTVTGVDNAALIGSVGN
-4487 QTTTD
+4487 KTD
-4492 GEQCG
+4492 
-4497 LFNVI
+4497 VI
-4502 YNAEIKNLQ
+4502 IKNLALTDVN
-4511 ISNASIKQD
+4511 ISGNMYAAGFIAKGKDYTTFDSPGNISIENSSVTGTIEAIATNDSDYVYAGGLVATAQNISIKD
-4520 LGTAP
+4520 SF
-4525 GANPVGILASTA
+4525 VI
-4537 ASSKIS
+4537 
-4543 HVYVTNS
+4543 
-4550 EITGSW
+4550 
-4556 GYTGAIIGTLNN
+4556 
-4568 GSILENSYADVSISG
+4568 ADVKGYLANGAMNNAI
-4583 SDSTVGGLVGL
+4583 GGLVGIC
-4594 SYSETNED
+4594 SSVGE
-4602 ANKILSSAFKGNI
+4602 LSSISNSFFNGNV
-4615 TSSRT
+4615 SGS
-4620 AGGIVGYADGLIIE
+4620 
-4634 NSYSDAVLNADS
+4634 NF
-4646 VGGIIGQLT
+4646 VGGIIGDAYKTTIDSCYTSGNITAEDNSAGGITGYAMNTIISNVYSNSNIYGDYSGGIVGSLDTNSSLSNAVFNGTIASNSHVGAIVGGTYGNLT
-4655 SSYGSH
+4655 I
-4661 NVTINNTYSTSSITA
+4661 TNTYWNADKTGDINGYNEGSNTTLTA
-4676 TSDSGSFI
+4676 TSVQGLTSGQFVDASNFNDLDSKIWDLSGSI
-4684 GEINSTNNLTI
+4684 
-4695 NNSFT
+4695 
-4700 DTNISP
+4700 
-4706 VGSDVN
+4706 
-4712 GTNSP
+4712 
-4717 GGITVLDANKW
+4717 
-4728 QDPLTFTSAGWST
+4728 
-4741 DIWDFSGDTP
+4741 P
-4751 TLKNVGLVKENVS
+4751 TLKNLKYVS
-4764 TKALEKPIS
+4764 DATIDKIS

-5021 IYDGETGEYKGSGNN
+5021 IYDGETGEYKGSGKN

-5046 DIIDKINSQTTL
+5046 DIIDKINSQTKL

-5163 GLTTGTF
+5163 GLTKGTF

-5288 HVVEGES
+5288 HVSEGET
-5295 ITSVMNKINNSD
+5295 ITSIINKINNSD
-5307 VGISASIQNNRLV
+5307 LGVSASIQNNKFV
-5320 LTSKTPGSEEI
+5320 FTAKNPGTEEI
-5331 KLQDGTSNFAE
+5331 RIQDGTSNFAE
-5342 LTGFVGSGGSITNSV
+5342 LTGFIGSGGSQANSV

-5364 YTSAYTAMS
+5364 YTSTNTAMS
-5373 AQNQGISAGNFFVHL
+5373 AQNQGISSGNFFVHL
-5388 TDANGNITDTVEIN
+5388 TDNNGNITYTVEIKVN
-5402 VLKNESINS
+5402 KNESINS
-5411 IMEKINNSGLGITA
+5411 IIEKINNSGLGVTA

-5465 HQSVDVNQGSSAQ
+5465 YQSAAVQSGKSGLITSTNAISSTA
-5478 IVSQNSVTGSR
+5478 R
-5489 KFSVGDFTLR
+5489 FSAGDFTIR
-5499 LTGENAKDITISI
+5499 LTGKNAGDYTVDIAATDSI
-5512 DSSDTIDT
+5512 EAIID
-5520 IIHKINSMD
+5520 KINALD
-5529 IGITASLDANGK
+5529 IGVTASLDANNK
-5541 VVFERDAD
+5541 LVIKRDAD
-5549 MGEGGIE
+5549 AGEGSIE
-5556 IIKGSSDFTTVLGF
+5556 IIKGSSDFTNILGF
-5570 TKGGA
+5570 TSGGT
-5575 QSAVTV
+5575 QSATTV
-5581 EGNTAEIIS
+5581 EGDTAQLTS
-5590 KTAVSASK
+5590 LSAVSSSK
-5598 RFSAGDFTI
+5598 RFTEGDFTI
-5607 SLTGENAKDITI
+5607 SLTGQNAKDITI
-5619 NISETNTITDIINK
+5619 NIAATDTINDIVDK
-5633 INEQNAGITA
+5633 INAQNAGVSA
-5643 YLDSDRKL
+5643 YINADKKL
-5651 VIKRDADMGEGG
+5651 VITRDANMGEGG

-5675 EMGFTSGGNAI
+5675 EMGFTTGGDALVDDVDGS
-5686 ISAQTGSVA
+5686 SAVITGS
-5695 TITGT
+5695 TP
-5700 STVNTAE
+5700 VNTAE

-6041 IKSALTSNVGAYN
+6041 IKSALTSNVGVYN

-6132 TNLESNRNGYFKVTP
+6132 TNLESNRYGYFKVTP